1 LQKHFELIAA
11 LGNSK
16 PSFHPMPDKKK
27 SKVTASRSVLSKKKK
42 SRIRNGQTLTTD
54 SQKIGRRN

>member
-1 LQKHFELIAA
+1 MELLRRGSRLSVIPVLQKHFELIAA

-42 SRIRNGQTLTTD
+42 S
-54 SQKIGRRN
+54 